1 MKKHTALTVSRK
13 DVDTSFIFFPVRLE
27 TRFVADYPVE
37 DVSEPD
43 KVLYAFKALWH
54 YVEAIRHGNSPTVLL
69 SRATTLMERV
79 EGLDTVYRED
89 RTRLKD
95 LAAAVV
101 KATEPTGELAKVWD
115 RIRIHIPRLATLDVV
130 SDNEATEFLRKLDRV
145 DRTIRRMVDRP
156 EYSPLLQK
164 DCGLCGKMWAMDIVE
179 EKLAS
184 YGEMRLDGHNRT
196 DWAFD
201 HDFDEL
207 ENFLAGQ
214 EA

>member
-1 MKKHTALTVSRK
+1 MVFTKNEVERLMSLRGEYVGRHVKSVSK
-13 DVDTSFIFFPVRLE
+13 CDS
-27 TRFVADYPVE
+27 
-37 DVSEPD
+37 
-43 KVLYAFKALWH
+43 
-54 YVEAIRHGNSPTVLL
+54 G
-69 SRATTLMERV
+69 
-79 EGLDTVYRED
+79 
-89 RTRLKD
+89 
-95 LAAAVV
+95 
-101 KATEPTGELAKVWD
+101 
-115 RIRIHIPRLATLDVV
+115 
-130 SDNEATEFLRKLDRV
+130 FLRRDAQIVSIHFDMDRECLV
-145 DRTIRRMVDRP
+145 VAVDRP